1 MSYSTILTDNS
12 KCNYA
17 KWNKKSDSIISEN
30 FTWCEF
36 RIIWKPT
43 EHWKPE
49 LQYKPM
55 LQYCH
60 LMDVIFNNRLNGQ
73 NSIEQTVI
81 WAEHHYSVVGEAQI
95 IKGLQNFSHLSI
107 HIWYRCK
114 VVLSDLQLKD
124 EGKAYLILQEMRFE
138 VLFSRTKLKW

>member
-1 MSYSTILTDNS
+1 MLECLHYKKKKKHMSYCTILTENS

-17 KWNKKSDSIISEN
+17 EWNIISEN
-30 FTWCEF
+30 LTWCEI

-73 NSIEQTVI
+73 NSVEQTVI
-81 WAEHHYSVVGEAQI
+81 WTENHYSVLGEAKI
-95 IKGLQNFSHLSI
+95 IKGLQNFSDLSI
-107 HIWYRCK
+107 HVWYRGK

-124 EGKAYLILQEMRFE
+124 EEIKH
-138 VLFSRTKLKW
+138 